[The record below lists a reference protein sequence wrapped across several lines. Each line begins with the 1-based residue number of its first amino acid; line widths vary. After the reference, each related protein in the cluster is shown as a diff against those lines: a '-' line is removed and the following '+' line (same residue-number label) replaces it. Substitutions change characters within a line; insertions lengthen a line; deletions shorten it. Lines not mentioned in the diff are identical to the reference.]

1 MRYSQ
6 VIAFLS
12 AAENGSIRAAA
23 RQTNLSQPALSQMI
37 RRLEDD
43 LGVPLL
49 DRSVRGV
56 RLTSYGRVLQ
66 ARAKLIRAEFERAHM
81 DIAQMKGSQE
91 GHVAIGLI
99 TSISLLAAP
108 RAIRAFKRKYPR
120 VRVSINDQ
128 FYNNTL
134 AALRDS
140 TIDFAIGPGFASDHP
155 QIKSE
160 FLFETEFV
168 ALGRKNH
175 PKARARSLA
184 ELHEEQWI
192 EPVDDHARDTGAMF
206 HRAGL
211 PEPVV
216 IRCRSLSNWLPLM
229 LENDAIMILPRVLL
243 RAPGLANALQAIEVP
258 ESIKRAPYYMF
269 TNADSPLT
277 PAAESLARE
286 FRVSVRALSKI

>member
-37 RRLEDD
+37 RRLEED
-43 LGVPLL
+43 LGVLLL

-66 ARAKLIRAEFERAHM
+66 VRAKLIRAEFERAHM

-168 ALGRKNH
+168 ALGRKDH
-175 PKARARSLA
+175 PKARSRRHPLPISFKLAATDAGERRNHDIAPRAVTSTGLGERASGHRSAGEHQARSVLYVYECRFSFDA
-184 ELHEEQWI
+184 GSRVSRERI
-192 EPVDDHARDTGAMF
+192 PCIRTGA
-206 HRAGL
+206 
-211 PEPVV
+211 
-216 IRCRSLSNWLPLM
+216 
-229 LENDAIMILPRVLL
+229 
-243 RAPGLANALQAIEVP
+243 
-258 ESIKRAPYYMF
+258 IKNLNRTF
-269 TNADSPLT
+269 
-277 PAAESLARE
+277 
-286 FRVSVRALSKI
+286 